1 MILPLGM
8 WVIEQ
13 ACQQLAAW
21 SADPTTA
28 ALSIAVNVSVR
39 QFLHPEFVGQV
50 KSALKRWSVTPRLL
64 KLELTESLL
73 AVRMDVTR
81 GRMLALRQLGVTF
94 SLDDFGTGYSSLA
107 YLKHLPLDQLKID
120 RIFVADMRSN
130 PHDAAISSAI
140 IGLAHSLGLD
150 VIAEGVE
157 TDAQREHLGRLGCD
171 LFQGFLFAP
180 ALPPPALQRYLA
192 DHRAA
197 A

>member
-1 MILPLGM
+1 
-8 WVIEQ
+8 
-13 ACQQLAAW
+13 
-21 SADPTTA
+21 
-28 ALSIAVNVSVR
+28 
-39 QFLHPEFVGQV
+39 
-50 KSALKRWSVTPRLL
+50 
-64 KLELTESLL
+64 
-73 AVRMDVTR
+73 
-81 GRMLALRQLGVTF
+81 ML
-94 SLDDFGTGYSSLA
+94 
-107 YLKHLPLDQLKID
+107 
-120 RIFVADMRSN
+120 SN

-180 ALPPPALQRYLA
+180 ALPLPALQRYLA